1 MFKVYTFVIDL
12 SAAFESVIVNNSRVV
27 VNLCASGQ
35 CSIVFDLDALVT
47 KLEMLEEKPEEK
59 LVKIQLDAEILITD
73 NKTNN
78 TSEDKLK
85 KGVKPRRADQIINE
99 L

>member
-35 CSIVFDLDALVT
+35 CSIVFDLDALVI
-47 KLEMLEEKPEEK
+47 KLENS
-59 LVKIQLDAEILITD
+59 T
-73 NKTNN
+73 
-78 TSEDKLK
+78 
-85 KGVKPRRADQIINE
+85 
-99 L
+99 

>member
-1 MFKVYTFVIDL
+1 
-12 SAAFESVIVNNSRVV
+12 
-27 VNLCASGQ
+27 
-35 CSIVFDLDALVT
+35 
-47 KLEMLEEKPEEK
+47 MLEEKPEEK
-59 LVKIQLDAEILITD
+59 LVKIQLDAEILITA

-85 KGVKPRRADQIINE
+85 KGVKPRRADQIIHE

>member
-35 CSIVFDLDALVT
+35 CSIVFDLDALVI
-47 KLEMLEEKPEEK
+47 KLENSEEK

>member
-35 CSIVFDLDALVT
+35 CSIVFDLDALVI
-47 KLEMLEEKPEEK
+47 KLENSEEK

-85 KGVKPRRADQIINE
+85 KGVKPRRADQIIHE